1 MITRDK
7 QRENAIIR
15 MKMLDICP
23 EAIEALEK
31 HDQLAISVDGHVG
44 FYIKPEISKQ
54 IKEFE
59 KKFNSYIYHCI
70 YSTCEFGIM
79 YNLLYISKYENEWLP
94 EMMGLQ
100 NGISTAHV
108 LNESHPE
115 RSESGLIRIQPSLG
129 GLIRI
134 Y

>member
-31 HDQLAISVDGHVG
+31 HDQLAISVDGRVG

-70 YSTCEFGIM
+70 
-79 YNLLYISKYENEWLP
+79 
-94 EMMGLQ
+94 
-100 NGISTAHV
+100 
-108 LNESHPE
+108 
-115 RSESGLIRIQPSLG
+115 
-129 GLIRI
+129 
-134 Y
+134 